1 MIQEQLLLFADTEKE
16 EEIALEC
23 KGIGHYYIKL
33 MKRKEIIHAK
43 TLKKKRASK
52 IEVIDDRDT
61 VFFKE
66 PKTEE
71 EIKKQERKYCLS
83 DGLLDRLEQTLFKQG
98 VGDTLF
104 AHHILKPEEERQLL
118 FAFCHSENDPSA
130 KNLRNRIRKILICMN
145 MRLVY
150 SIVKSRF
157 KNYIGQGVEKD
168 DLVQYGVEGLVR
180 AIDGYDITK
189 GCKLSTYATGW
200 IQQAIQRSLDNES
213 DMIRTPVHYHSNRG
227 RLMAAEDT
235 LAMERGNF
243 EFSKRDVA
251 QKAGITEKMI
261 DDINSAASCACS
273 LDATVDGDSA
283 ESTDFGSFM
292 IDETADTEYNACRE
306 VLRQKIRTAI
316 VSLGPDKAYI
326 IMQRNGFVAKQKE
339 TMSYTTIATN
349 LGIPTKLV
357 QELEQEAIIQLKHI
371 LKPLIASA

>member
-1 MIQEQLLLFADTEKE
+1 MVQEQLLLFAETEKE

-33 MKRKEIIHAK
+33 MKRKEIIHEK
-43 TLKKKRASK
+43 TLKRKRTSK
-52 IEVIDDRDT
+52 IEIIDDSNV
-61 VFFKE
+61 VFFRE
-66 PKTEE
+66 PRTEE
-71 EIKKQERKYCLS
+71 EEKEQESKYCLS

-130 KNLRNRIRKILICMN
+130 QKLRKRIRKILICMN

-157 KNYIGQGVEKD
+157 RNYIGQGVEKD

-200 IQQAIQRSLDNES
+200 IQQSIQRSLDNES

-227 RLMAAEDT
+227 RMMVAEDT
-235 LAMERGNF
+235 LAMERGDF
-243 EFSKRDVA
+243 EYSKRDVA

-273 LDATVDGDSA
+273 LDATVDGDSS
-283 ESTDFGSFM
+283 EGTDFGSFM
-292 IDETADTEYNACRE
+292 IDEEADTEYNACRE
-306 VLRQKIRTAI
+306 VLRQKIRMAI
-316 VSLGPDKAYI
+316 ASLGHDKAYI

-339 TMSYTTIATN
+339 AMPYTTIAAD

-357 QELEQEAIIQLKHI
+357 QELEQEAIIQLQRI
-371 LKPLIASA
+371 LKPLIAS